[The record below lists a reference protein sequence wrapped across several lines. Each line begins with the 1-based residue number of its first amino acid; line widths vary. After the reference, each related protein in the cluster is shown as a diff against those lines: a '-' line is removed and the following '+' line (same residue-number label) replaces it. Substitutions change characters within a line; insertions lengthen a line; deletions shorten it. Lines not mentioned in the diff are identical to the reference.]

1 MGRGIPGPVSLG
13 KAAYSSPRAAG
24 CGYADSMSR
33 KTPDQP
39 YAAPL
44 DHLLTLGCPGGH
56 EDSWD
61 EAPFDDYA
69 AMGIGP
75 EHADELRRLAF
86 DIRLHEPDDV
96 ALCFGPVHAARALTA
111 LASSDAL
118 PDLIELTRRLD
129 RADYDYWLEDMPVL
143 FAHIGEAAID
153 PLARVTR
160 DIRETFGTQL
170 FLMAG
175 LKQIATD
182 CPETRDR
189 VVAVFVDML
198 RYAEYGDP
206 GINGAIIAT
215 LLELDAI
222 EAMPAI
228 RKAFATGRVDYMCCG
243 SLESIEETI
252 TLSPEERKARTDAE
266 IAEIEKEMEGMSE
279 DEIMEV
285 VTKRVQETMGKMR

>member
-1 MGRGIPGPVSLG
+1 MRIITDTPALAELCKSL
-13 KAAYSSPRAAG
+13 S
-24 CGYADSMSR
+24 
-33 KTPDQP
+33 
-39 YAAPL
+39 
-44 DHLLTLGCPGGH
+44 
-56 EDSWD
+56 
-61 EAPFDDYA
+61 EAPYVTVDTEFIREKTYWSQLCLVQVA
-69 AMGIGP
+69 GP
-75 EHADELRRLAF
+75 K
-86 DIRLHEPDDV
+86 DV
-96 ALCFGPVHAARALTA
+96 
-111 LASSDAL
+111 
-118 PDLIELTRRLD
+118 
-129 RADYDYWLEDMPVL
+129 
-143 FAHIGEAAID
+143 AAID